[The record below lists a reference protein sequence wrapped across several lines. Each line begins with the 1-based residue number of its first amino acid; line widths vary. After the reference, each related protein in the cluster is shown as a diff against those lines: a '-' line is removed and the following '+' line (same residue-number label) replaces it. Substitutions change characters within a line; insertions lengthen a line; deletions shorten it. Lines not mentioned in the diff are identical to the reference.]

1 MAPAGA
7 VGGLEASKMSPF
19 CGRPGGWK
27 VGVFPR
33 LGASHYV
40 EKRSRGTLGP
50 FGGVSW

>member
-1 MAPAGA
+1 MAPAGP
-7 VGGLEASKMSPF
+7 VGGLEASKMPLF

-40 EKRSRGTLGP
+40 EKRSRGTLGR